1 MEAILH
7 ETADH
12 GLDGKITATHMDS
25 GKWIRELREER
36 FVKSSDI
43 ERISRSIADIK
54 GNADFY
60 VSHSTLADI
69 ETGSVPSIHKL
80 FSLAACLKVSLE
92 ELLLVFGIDLNE
104 VRQYAGQTEATLPRL
119 QTAEVR
125 EPGFRFQLNF
135 DAAFN
140 SHETSLLKLNPQEL
154 ATLPPALR
162 KRLDPRRYRYAVV
175 GLKDDTMGE
184 LIPPGSLLEVDVM
197 QNAVQVFDWKTI
209 RERPVYLVWHTDGH
223 SCCWCQLEGKE
234 LTLLPYPLSRQSV
247 RRFKVPREASVI
259 GRVINAW
266 LPFEQLPNGGPTH

>member
-1 MEAILH
+1 
-7 ETADH
+7 
-12 GLDGKITATHMDS
+12 MDS

-36 FVKSSDI
+36 FVKSSDV
-43 ERISRSIADIK
+43 ERISRSIADDK

-60 VSHSTLADI
+60 VSHSTLADV

-92 ELLLVFGIDLNE
+92 ELLLVFGIDASE
-104 VRQYAGQTEATLPRL
+104 VRQFVGQVEPNLSRL
-119 QTAEVR
+119 DSNETRA
-125 EPGFRFQLNF
+125 PNFRFQLNF
-135 DAAFN
+135 DTSLN
-140 SHETSLLKLNPQEL
+140 SHETNLLKLNPQEL
-154 ATLPPALR
+154 AALPPALR

-175 GLKDDTMGE
+175 GLKDDTMGD
-184 LIPPGSLLEVDVM
+184 LIPPGSLVEIDVM
-197 QNAVQVFDWKTI
+197 QNAVQVFDWRTM

-234 LTLLPYPLSRQSV
+234 LTLLPYPLSRQPV

-266 LPFEQLPNGGPTH
+266 LPFEQLPSGTATH